1 MSNSE
6 INEQSLNNKSR
17 TVFLKFIITGVV
29 SNLINFFTY
38 TLLYVF
44 FGSILTAST
53 FGYLAGLGYSY
64 LLGRVWVFSSSM
76 QMSGK
81 EFLIFIL
88 VYAFGG
94 VGMVII
100 IHFSEAIFRFD
111 YRFCW
116 LLGAVF
122 AALNNFV
129 GSKFLVFNAK

>member
-1 MSNSE
+1 MSNFK
-6 INEQSLNNKSR
+6 INDQSLNNKSR
-17 TVFLKFIITGVV
+17 TEFLRFIITGAV
-29 SNLINFFTY
+29 SNLINFIIY

-44 FGSILTAST
+44 FGSLLAASM

-76 QMSGK
+76 QMNSK
-81 EFLIFIL
+81 ESLIFIL
-88 VYAFGG
+88 VYAIGG
-94 VGMVII
+94 TGMVSI

-122 AALNNFV
+122 AALNNFF

>member
-1 MSNSE
+1 MSISE
-6 INEQSLNNKSR
+6 INDQSLNNKSR
-17 TVFLKFIITGVV
+17 TEFLRFLITGTV
-29 SNLINFFTY
+29 SNLINFIIY

-44 FGSILTAST
+44 SGSILAAST
-53 FGYLAGLGYSY
+53 FGYLAGLSYSY

-76 QMSGK
+76 QMNSK

-88 VYAFGG
+88 VYAVGGFG
-94 VGMVII
+94 MITI

-122 AALNNFV
+122 ATLNNFV